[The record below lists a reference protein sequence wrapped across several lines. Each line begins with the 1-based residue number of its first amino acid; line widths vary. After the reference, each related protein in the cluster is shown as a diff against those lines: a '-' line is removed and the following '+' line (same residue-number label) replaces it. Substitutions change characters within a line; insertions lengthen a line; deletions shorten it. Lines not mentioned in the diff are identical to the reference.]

1 MCNWQVGLE
10 RRHYSAYREYSK
22 QQLYAA
28 VVRKVAKEEAAFQ
41 SVVFAQWALKNV
53 AKGLSCLV
61 LYEDP
66 LSAELEGQVYQGW
79 VVKFECWPPA
89 VLVKF
94 VLQLQPGDEGDE
106 FCSHSLEFK
115 SRAEFDGIVEIIQ

>member
-10 RRHYSAYREYSK
+10 RRHYAAYSEYSK

-41 SVVFAQWALKNV
+41 SVVFSQWALKNV
-53 AKGLSCLV
+53 SKGLSCLA

-66 LSAELEGQVYQGW
+66 LSADLEGQVYQGW
-79 VVKFECWPPA
+79 VVKLEYWPPA

-94 VLQLQPGDEGDE
+94 VLQLQPGDECDE

-115 SRAEFDGIVEIIQ
+115 SRAEFDQIVEIIQ